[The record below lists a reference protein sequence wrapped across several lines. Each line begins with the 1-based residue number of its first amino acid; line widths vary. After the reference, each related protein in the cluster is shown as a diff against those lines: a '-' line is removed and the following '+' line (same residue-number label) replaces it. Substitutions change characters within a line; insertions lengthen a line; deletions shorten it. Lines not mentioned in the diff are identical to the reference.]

1 MESNKDNLNSNSQSN
16 TTMLKYAGEI
26 DSKNEKAKAK
36 LYYDP
41 RIHVFKDLPEDLH
54 SGHLDDILIRAVK
67 LGASDVFF
75 ATDDKIRADI
85 HGLKFWLT
93 SKETQANQIEIFV
106 KKIYSSDTGV
116 SILNSGRSINDIY
129 IAKEKYIDEN
139 GREQEKRYRFR
150 INISAMMAQS
160 LMTPGYEITARTI
173 PDIPPLVTED
183 EIPKEIIDIFEH
195 TPNGIILVVGATGSG
210 KSTLL
215 AGLIH
220 HKLRNSAVSKKILSF
235 EAPIEFVY
243 TDVKQ
248 PYSFIRQA
256 EVPTMS
262 PSFKIAIEE
271 ALRRKPDD
279 IFVGEMRDTETI
291 TQAIAASQFGHLLY
305 STMHVNSVA
314 ETIQRVANIYD
325 TGEKKAKV
333 YDMLAASRLIISQRL
348 RPTLDG
354 KRCAVRE
361 YIVMDDKIKQYI
373 QDQPDWERMSFYL
386 EEMLWKYGVPFAVHA
401 RQLVLEGKISEV
413 TFKEFVRDRNVTI
426 EELDK
431 RIKEL
436 KEQGNVMFLK
446 NNL

>member
-1 MESNKDNLNSNSQSN
+1 MELNKDNLNSNSQSN

-256 EVPTMS
+256 EVPTMA

-305 STMHVNSVA
+305 STMHVTSVA
-314 ETIQRVANIYD
+314 ETIQRVANIYN

-426 EELDK
+426 EELDR

-446 NNL
+446 NDL

>member
-26 DSKNEKAKAK
+26 ESKNEKAKAK

-220 HKLRNSAVSKKILSF
+220 HKLRNSAVSKK
-235 EAPIEFVY
+235 
-243 TDVKQ
+243 
-248 PYSFIRQA
+248 
-256 EVPTMS
+256 PTMS

-426 EELDK
+426 EELDR

-446 NNL
+446 NDL